1 LQSASVAW
9 LSGKGGLMLLQD
21 IVQILNNKI
30 ESLKAKKTIAVNSGE
45 LEQVYQLDLQISETL
60 ATLNQLKTL
69 LV

>member
-1 LQSASVAW
+1 
-9 LSGKGGLMLLQD
+9 MLLQD